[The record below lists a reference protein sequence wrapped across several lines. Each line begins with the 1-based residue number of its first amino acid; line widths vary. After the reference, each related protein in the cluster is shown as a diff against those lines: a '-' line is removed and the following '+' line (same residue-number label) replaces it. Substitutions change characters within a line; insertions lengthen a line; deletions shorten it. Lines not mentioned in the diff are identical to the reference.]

1 MNAVINRIEGTI
13 KRLLG
18 IKSPTEEF
26 NRIIDKSDAT
36 PILCRPQKSMAW
48 VLKQLPQ
55 QSEMSEMLVWHSV
68 KKEGYPPVYDASQKC
83 EASDLLLLTIQE
95 FDHFKGCVDSFIGL
109 GSYHRDVR
117 DLARRKYPV
126 TGWIDDRGNEIKA
139 RVTHWAIAP
148 KPRKENSHAQS
159 NRNRL

>member
-1 MNAVINRIEGTI
+1 MIDALQFELTDTAI
-13 KRLLG
+13 KTL
-18 IKSPTEEF
+18 
-26 NRIIDKSDAT
+26 
-36 PILCRPQKSMAW
+36 
-48 VLKQLPQ
+48 
-55 QSEMSEMLVWHSV
+55 LVWHSV
-68 KKEGYPPVYDASQKC
+68 KKEGYPPVYDVSQKC

-95 FDHFKGCVDSFIGL
+95 FDYFKGRVDSFIGL

-117 DLARRKYPV
+117 GLARRKYPV

-148 KPRKENSHAQS
+148 KPRKEKCHAQS

>member
-1 MNAVINRIEGTI
+1 MARPNNPLMPPPDILQKLATRMLNP
-13 KRLLG
+13 LL
-18 IKSPTEEF
+18 
-26 NRIIDKSDAT
+26 
-36 PILCRPQKSMAW
+36 
-48 VLKQLPQ
+48 Q
-55 QSEMSEMLVWHSV
+55 QSELLVWHSV
-68 KKEGYPPVYDASQKC
+68 KRDGYPPVYDVAQKC

-95 FDHFKGCVDSFIGL
+95 FDYFRGCVGSFIGL

>member
-1 MNAVINRIEGTI
+1 MNAVINRIESTI

-18 IKSPTEEF
+18 IKSPTEEL
-26 NRIIDKSDAT
+26 NRIIDKSDDT
-36 PILCRPQKSMAW
+36 LMQCRPQKSMTW
-48 VLKQLPQ
+48 MLNPLWQ
-55 QSEMSEMLVWHSV
+55 QSEMLVWHSV
-68 KKEGYPPVYDASQKC
+68 KKEGYPPVYDVSQKC

-159 NRNRL
+159 DRNRL

>member
-1 MNAVINRIEGTI
+1 MNAVINRIESTI

-18 IKSPTEEF
+18 IKSPTEEL

-36 PILCRPQKSMAW
+36 LIQCRPQKSMIW
-48 VLKQLPQ
+48 TLNPLWQ
-55 QSEMSEMLVWHSV
+55 QSEMLVWHSV
-68 KKEGYPPVYDASQKC
+68 KKEGYPPVYDVSQKC

-139 RVTHWAIAP
+139 RVTHWAVAP

>member
-1 MNAVINRIEGTI
+1 MNAVINRIESTI

-18 IKSPTEEF
+18 IKSPTEEL

-36 PILCRPQKSMAW
+36 LMQCRPQKSMTW
-48 VLKQLPQ
+48 MLNPLWQ

-68 KKEGYPPVYDASQKC
+68 KKEGYPPVYDVAQKC

-95 FDHFKGCVDSFIGL
+95 FDYFKGCVDSFIGL

-117 DLARRKYPV
+117 DLAHRKYPV
-126 TGWIDDRGNEIKA
+126 IGWIDDRGNEIRA

-159 NRNRL
+159 DRNRL

>member
-1 MNAVINRIEGTI
+1 MNAVINRIESTI

-18 IKSPTEEF
+18 IKSPTEEL
-26 NRIIDKSDAT
+26 NRIIDKSDDT
-36 PILCRPQKSMAW
+36 LMLCRPQKSMTW
-48 VLKQLPQ
+48 MLNPLWQ
-55 QSEMSEMLVWHSV
+55 QSEMLVWHSV
-68 KKEGYPPVYDASQKC
+68 KKEGYPPVYDVSQKC

-159 NRNRL
+159 DRNRL